1 KGVTALAWKAGLA
14 MRVATQLQLRMGGIS
29 PSDVLHARGGVD
41 YPLTPDEMDWQLGF
55 FQTLS
60 A

>member
-1 KGVTALAWKAGLA
+1 

-29 PSDVLHARGGVD
+29 PSGVLNARDGVD